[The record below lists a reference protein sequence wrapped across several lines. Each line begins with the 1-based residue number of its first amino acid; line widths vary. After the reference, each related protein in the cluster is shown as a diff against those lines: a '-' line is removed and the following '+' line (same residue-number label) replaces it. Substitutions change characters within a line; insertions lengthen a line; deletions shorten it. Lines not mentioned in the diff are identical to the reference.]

1 MYWDT
6 LASAYLCDP
15 EHRFVL
21 ASLIRKT
28 GSSYLQ
34 PGARMLVRED
44 GAHWGGISA
53 GCLEENIAGTAVDC
67 LRTGQHRIIEI
78 DTRPYFGCFGQITV
92 LLEILPVGEMT
103 DRLFQ
108 SVRRH
113 LVERKHFSIVTHYA
127 DLSGDGLTRIG
138 ESMYNGD
145 SLTEQ
150 VNPVPRILVF
160 GDWPDAQ
167 AVVKISGVMGWD
179 VVAFDASSPGFSVAG
194 AIQDM
199 PPDKLTAAMVM
210 THNFARDTLLLK
222 HLLRL
227 PFGYVGLIGSRKRR
241 EEVCNELA
249 GEGDMELIVA
259 LDKLSCPAGL
269 DLGGEGHEAIALA
282 VVAEIQSS
290 FHQRNAAPL
299 RHKQQAVHTDNHTR

>member
-15 EHRFVL
+15 RHRYVL
-21 ASLIRKT
+21 VSLIRKT

-53 GCLEENIAGTAVDC
+53 GCLEETIAGAAVDC
-67 LRTGQHRIIEI
+67 LRTSQHRIIEI

-92 LLEILPVGEMT
+92 LLEILPLAELT
-103 DRLFQ
+103 DRFFE
-108 SVRRH
+108 SVRNH
-113 LVERKHFSIVTHYA
+113 LLARSQFSVATSYGE
-127 DLSGDGLTRIG
+127 LSKDCLTRIG
-138 ESMYNGD
+138 ESQCNEN
-145 SLTEQ
+145 SLIEHVT
-150 VNPVPRILVF
+150 PVPRILVF

-167 AVVKISGVMGWD
+167 AVAKIAGVMGWD
-179 VVAFDASSPGFSVAG
+179 VVAFDASSPGFSIESALKDI
-194 AIQDM
+194 A
-199 PPDKLTAAMVM
+199 PDKLTAAMVM

-222 HLLRL
+222 HLLKL
-227 PFGYVGLIGSRKRR
+227 PYGYVGLIGSRKRR
-241 EEVCNELA
+241 EEVSNELA
-249 GEGDMELIVA
+249 AEGDMVLIDA
-259 LDKLSCPAGL
+259 LDQLFCPAGL

-282 VVAEIQSS
+282 VIAEIQSA

-299 RHKQQAVHTDNHTR
+299 RYKQQAIHTDHRAG